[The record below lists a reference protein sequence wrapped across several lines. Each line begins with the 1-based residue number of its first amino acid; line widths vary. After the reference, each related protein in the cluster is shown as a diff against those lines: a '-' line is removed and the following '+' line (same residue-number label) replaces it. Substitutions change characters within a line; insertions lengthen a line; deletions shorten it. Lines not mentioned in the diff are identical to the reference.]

1 MRYEEAI
8 LHINNDRL
16 HKSMKNLEF
25 GDYEHVRL
33 IDTYDI
39 FLIILGFGSF
49 HNYFIIWVFK
59 DHHSIL
65 PKDIFEILNSFGF
78 L

>member
-1 MRYEEAI
+1 MRYEQAI
-8 LHINNDRL
+8 LHINNDGF

-49 HNYFIIWVFK
+49 HNYFII
-59 DHHSIL
+59 
-65 PKDIFEILNSFGF
+65 
-78 L
+78 